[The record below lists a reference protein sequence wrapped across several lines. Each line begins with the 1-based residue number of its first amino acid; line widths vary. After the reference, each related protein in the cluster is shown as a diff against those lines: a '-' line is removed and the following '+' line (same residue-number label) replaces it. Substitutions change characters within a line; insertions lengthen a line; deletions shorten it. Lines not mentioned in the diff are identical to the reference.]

1 MKKIL
6 FVMVLAFAAIVLN
19 AQTIENCNADF
30 PKFLKGEKSNW
41 KIINWTKPKGDIVIK
56 DGVVSITSKGA
67 VYTGVFY
74 EKMIPAKAPLKLKF
88 TITAS
93 GKGAVRFGFWEYA
106 GKGMVY
112 TDNSAGGVLL
122 TEEMKEY
129 TIMTSFSPKAEK
141 LRPFIYIRKNV
152 SIQVKDFKVEVVK

>member
-30 PKFLKGEKSNW
+30 PKFMKGEKSNW

-93 GKGAVRFGFWEYA
+93 GKGAVRFGFWEY
-106 GKGMVY
+106 GKKGMVY

-129 TIMTSFSPKAEK
+129 TIMTSFSPKSDK
-141 LRPFIYIRKNV
+141 FRPFIYIRKGV
-152 SIQVKDFKVEVVK
+152 SIKVKDFKVEVVK

>member
-6 FVMVLAFAAIVLN
+6 SVMVLAFAAIVLN
-19 AQTIENCNADF
+19 AQTIENCNMDF

-93 GKGAVRFGFWEYA
+93 GKGAVRFGFWEY
-106 GKGMVY
+106 GKKGMVY
-112 TDNSAGGVLL
+112 TDNSAGGVKL
-122 TEEMKEY
+122 TEKMKEY

>member
-19 AQTIENCNADF
+19 AQTIENCNTDF
-30 PKFLKGEKSNW
+30 PGFLKGEKSSW
-41 KIINWTKPKGDIVIK
+41 KIINWTKPLGDVSVK
-56 DGVVSITSKGA
+56 DGIVSITSKGA

-93 GKGAVRFGFWEYA
+93 GKGSVRFGFWEY
-106 GKGMVY
+106 GKKGMVY

>member
-30 PKFLKGEKSNW
+30 SKFLKGEKSNW
-41 KIINWTKPKGDIVIK
+41 KIINWTKPLGDVSVK
-56 DGVVSITSKGA
+56 DGIVSITSKGA

-93 GKGAVRFGFWEYA
+93 GKGAVRFGFWEY
-106 GKGMVY
+106 GKKGMVY